1 MHGKEAHKPSS
12 TGHVVTRCVAGARTH
27 LYNGT
32 ETDDLSSLLR
42 PGCQPLVL
50 HPRGEPF
57 APAMLREKSQIILID
72 GTWKQSVGML
82 RAVESSALKIS
93 LPMHGES
100 RFWLRAQS
108 ETGHFSTMEALLF
121 LIAQSGLEREHQ
133 VLTLQF
139 ELHVYTGL
147 LSRGRKD
154 FADKFLETSSVRM
167 ELLHSVRF
175 LEGEHVPLP
184 AHLSPMPGP
193 SVVDT
198 GLI

>member
-32 ETDDLSSLLR
+32 QGDDLSSLQR
-42 PGCQPLVL
+42 PEFQALVL
-50 HPRGEPF
+50 HPRGEAF
-57 APAMLREKSQIILID
+57 SPAMLREKSQIILID

-82 RAVESSALKIS
+82 RAVESIGRKIS
-93 LPMHGES
+93 LPMQGES
-100 RFWLRAQS
+100 RFWLRSQS
-108 ETGHFSTMEALLF
+108 EAGHFSTMEALLF
-121 LIAQSGLEREHQ
+121 LVAQSGLELEHRA
-133 VLTLQF
+133 LMLQF

-154 FADKFLETSSVRM
+154 FADRFLETSSVRM
-167 ELLHSVRF
+167 ELLHNVRF

-184 AHLSPMPGP
+184 AHLPPIPGS
-193 SVVDT
+193 SVVGT